1 MWIRNKFKKRTE
13 FDVEVLFDR
22 VRNLESEMDK
32 LATNGVATAIDKLNK
47 EVFEKTKPTDD
58 HYKLIRSKMWGETIP
73 QEATL
78 SAKVDAIIDHLKL
91 EIKVEPERVT
101 QTPAKVSAKKIKK
114 GSK

>member
-1 MWIRNKFKKRTE
+1 MFIRTKEKIKNDIFILRE
-13 FDVEVLFDR
+13 RVDR
-22 VRNLESEMDK
+22 VEKELDK
-32 LATNGVATAIDKLNK
+32 IQTNGVATAINKLNK
-47 EVFEKTKPTDD
+47 EVFEKTKPTSDY
-58 HYKLIRSKMWGETIP
+58 YKLIWGKMWGETTP

-101 QTPAKVSAKKIKK
+101 QTPTKVSAKKTKK

>member
-1 MWIRNKFKKRTE
+1 MFSRTKE
-13 FDVEVLFDR
+13 KIKNDIFILRERVNRVEKEL
-22 VRNLESEMDK
+22 DK
-32 LATNGVATAIDKLNK
+32 IQTNGVATAINKLNK
-47 EVFEKTKPTDD
+47 EVFEKTKPTGDY
-58 HYKLIRSKMWGETIP
+58 YKLIWGKMWGETIP

-101 QTPAKVSAKKIKK
+101 QTPAKASAKKTKK

>member
-1 MWIRNKFKKRTE
+1 MFIRTKEKIKNDIFILRE
-13 FDVEVLFDR
+13 RVDR
-22 VRNLESEMDK
+22 VEKELGK
-32 LATNGVATAIDKLNK
+32 IQTNGVATSINKLNK
-47 EVFEKTKPTDD
+47 EVFEKTKPTGDY
-58 HYKLIRSKMWGETIP
+58 YKLIWGKMWGETIP

-101 QTPAKVSAKKIKK
+101 QTPAKVSAKKTKK

>member
-1 MWIRNKFKKRTE
+1 MWIRNKFKKRIE
-13 FDVEVLFDR
+13 IDVEALFDR

-47 EVFEKTKPTDD
+47 EVFEKTKPTGDQ
-58 HYKLIRSKMWGETIP
+58 YKLIWGKMWGETIP

-78 SAKVDAIIDHLKL
+78 SAKVNAIIDHLKL

-101 QTPAKVSAKKIKK
+101 QTPAKVSAKKTKK
-114 GSK
+114 GRK

>member
-1 MWIRNKFKKRTE
+1 MFIRTKEKIKNDIFILRE
-13 FDVEVLFDR
+13 RVDR
-22 VRNLESEMDK
+22 VEKELGK
-32 LATNGVATAIDKLNK
+32 IQTNGVAASINKLNK
-47 EVFEKTKPTDD
+47 EVFEKTKPTGDY
-58 HYKLIRSKMWGETIP
+58 YKLIWGKMWGETIP

-101 QTPAKVSAKKIKK
+101 HTPAKVSAKKTKK

>member
-1 MWIRNKFKKRTE
+1 MFSRTKE
-13 FDVEVLFDR
+13 KIKNDIFILRERVDR
-22 VRNLESEMDK
+22 VEKELDK
-32 LATNGVATAIDKLNK
+32 IQTNGVATAINKLNK
-47 EVFEKTKPTDD
+47 EVFEKTKPTGD
-58 HYKLIRSKMWGETIP
+58 YYELIWGKMWGETIP

-101 QTPAKVSAKKIKK
+101 QAPAKVSAKKTKK

>member
-1 MWIRNKFKKRTE
+1 MFIRTKEKIKNDIFILRE
-13 FDVEVLFDR
+13 RVYRVEKEL
-22 VRNLESEMDK
+22 DK
-32 LATNGVATAIDKLNK
+32 IQTNGVATAINKLNK
-47 EVFEKTKPTDD
+47 EVFEKTKPTGD
-58 HYKLIRSKMWGETIP
+58 HYKIIWGKMWGETIP

-101 QTPAKVSAKKIKK
+101 QTPAKVSAKKTKK

>member
-1 MWIRNKFKKRTE
+1 MFSRTKE
-13 FDVEVLFDR
+13 KIKNDIFILRERVDR
-22 VRNLESEMDK
+22 VQKELDK
-32 LATNGVATAIDKLNK
+32 IQTNGVATAINKLNK
-47 EVFEKTKPTDD
+47 EVFEKTKPTGD
-58 HYKLIRSKMWGETIP
+58 HYKIIWGKMWGETIP

-101 QTPAKVSAKKIKK
+101 QTPAKVSAKKTKK

>member
-1 MWIRNKFKKRTE
+1 MFIRTKEKIKNDIFILRE
-13 FDVEVLFDR
+13 RVDR
-22 VRNLESEMDK
+22 VEKELVK
-32 LATNGVATAIDKLNK
+32 IQTNGVATAINKLNK
-47 EVFEKTKPTDD
+47 EVFEKTKPTGDQ
-58 HYKLIRSKMWGETIP
+58 YKLIWGKMWGETIP

-101 QTPAKVSAKKIKK
+101 QTSAKVSAKKTKK

>member
-1 MWIRNKFKKRTE
+1 MFSRTKKIKNDIFILRE
-13 FDVEVLFDR
+13 RVDR
-22 VRNLESEMDK
+22 VEKELDK
-32 LATNGVATAIDKLNK
+32 IQTNGVATAINKLNK
-47 EVFEKTKPTDD
+47 EVFEKTKPTGDY
-58 HYKLIRSKMWGETIP
+58 YKLIWGKMWGETIP

-101 QTPAKVSAKKIKK
+101 QTPAKVSAKKTKK

>member
-1 MWIRNKFKKRTE
+1 MFIRTKEKIKNDIFILRE
-13 FDVEVLFDR
+13 RVNRVEKEL
-22 VRNLESEMDK
+22 DK
-32 LATNGVATAIDKLNK
+32 IQTNGVATAINKLNK
-47 EVFEKTKPTDD
+47 EVFEKTKPTGDY
-58 HYKLIRSKMWGETIP
+58 YKLIWGKMWGETIP

-101 QTPAKVSAKKIKK
+101 QTPAKVLAKKTKK